1 MADEIKGGLA
11 HMLADGDYVGVL
23 NSEPGKAAI
32 EAFASSVGSEGA
44 WVKAAGSG
52 ELLVAQAALNAFLQ
66 INVTGPVLENVPAFT
81 SDVGKLRKDCLRA
94 LEVDGVAPYPYIPS
108 LELFSL
114 ARHLVLYTP
123 DRPGRVPG
131 TDISLSW
138 LKLRVHA
145 WHYRLLT
152 QPQLGPGSS
161 FTKSSHW
168 SDVPTLITLV
178 LEAASQLRKEVLEPE
193 VWETESSAWTPRE
206 KVECAI
212 ELVNCEVML
221 GRDDKAREGLKEA
234 VGLSG
239 FEYALTGALGKKT
252 KFQETSLSQ
261 LVVLAKSAS
270 EDGVQGGAQ
279 PEALPLNDEV
289 LLEKTAFDKVEGNGS
304 KEGTNET
311 AIPAGLRD
319 LSPDAQPQ
327 LDPLDQIILLT
338 EGTLKD
344 AFSPVDDLTSEE
356 VLPYAQRVLADK
368 STNWQIY
375 TQGLIVRSRVEAHR
389 SRTVERG
396 VLQLQAVVDQIL
408 VDTAPATAA
417 EESSTPSIA
426 VTPAE
431 SSAPTSFLPAPK
443 AGESAPA
450 GERLRYVHA
459 IATPPRW
466 HLEAEL
472 AYGWAGVGS
481 LISALE
487 IFKRLRL
494 WAEVALCLASAT
506 ASDGSERSGGEEKA
520 RGIIRWRLFNRTGTD
535 PSASIDADDEQVKDV
550 TRLNGEDF
558 KGPERTPPPNAAR
571 LWCILGDIED
581 DPSHYTRAWTLSG
594 GRFSRAQRSLA
605 EHYIQRKDFNS
616 ARDAYKAA
624 VHVNRFSSEMWSRLG
639 DIHLRLGEAPDAA
652 EAFSRAIS
660 AASDVSGGEDART
673 WSNLGSA
680 LYTMYLDSVES
691 VRAETGAKA
700 DGESGAAG
708 EEEVE
713 NPAKILAQS
722 LDAYKRGAGIARENW
737 RIWDNVL
744 TLASRTTPPSLNDMV
759 LATQN
764 IIRIRNTE
772 EALDS
777 AVLSVLLREGLLVR
791 EKEGAVT
798 GTVYEPKRGTVE
810 RMVVL
815 LFEDLVA
822 PLITTRSELWELV
835 SRERIWRHDYA
846 GGIDASERAW
856 RAAVTTLKDEEG
868 WGVVVKRTDELV
880 SLLENFGEEGGLGE
894 KWRGKARSAVR
905 SAMGKGR
912 GKWEEGAEW
921 KVLEGLMEG
930 LKREAA

>member
-11 HMLADGDYVGVL
+11 HMLADGDYVDVL
-23 NSEPGKAAI
+23 KSLPGKAAI
-32 EAFASSVGSEGA
+32 EAFVSTVASEEA

-52 ELLVAQAALNAFLQ
+52 ELLIAQAALNAFLQ
-66 INVTGPVLENVPAFT
+66 INVTGPVLEGVPAFT
-81 SDVGKLRKDCLRA
+81 DDVAKLRKDCLKA

-114 ARHLVLYTP
+114 ARHLVRNTP
-123 DRPGRVPG
+123 DRPGRIPG
-131 TDISLSW
+131 MDISLAW

-168 SDVPTLITLV
+168 SDVPTLIGLV
-178 LEAASQLRKEVLEPE
+178 QEAAAKLRKEVLEPE
-193 VWETESSAWTPRE
+193 VWEKEGSWTPRE
-206 KVECAI
+206 RVECAV
-212 ELVNCEVML
+212 ELVNCEIML
-221 GRDDKAREGLKEA
+221 GRDDKAKEVLKEA
-234 VGLSG
+234 VMLSG

-270 EDGVQGGAQ
+270 EEGVEGGAQ

-289 LLEKTAFDKVEGNGS
+289 LLEKTAFDKVEGNGA
-304 KEGTNET
+304 KEGTE

-319 LSPDAQPQ
+319 LAPDAQPQ

-338 EGTLKD
+338 EATLKD
-344 AFSPVDDLTSEE
+344 AFSPPDDLTSEE

-375 TQGLIVRSRVEAHR
+375 TQALIVRSRVEAHR

-396 VLQLQAVVDQIL
+396 VLQMQAVVDQIL
-408 VDTAPATAA
+408 VDTAPSTST
-417 EESSTPSIA
+417 EESSAPSIA
-426 VTPAE
+426 VTPAGE
-431 SSAPTSFLPAPK
+431 SAPTSFLPAPK
-443 AGESAPA
+443 EGESAPA
-450 GERLRYVHA
+450 SERLRYVNV

-506 ASDGSERSGGEEKA
+506 ASDGEERSGGEEKG

-535 PSASIDADDEQVKDV
+535 PSKSIDADDEDVKDV
-550 TRLNGEDF
+550 TRLNGDDW
-558 KGPERTPPPNAAR
+558 KGPERSAPPNAAR

-581 DPSHYTRAWTLSG
+581 DPAHYTRAWEISG
-594 GRFSRAQRSLA
+594 NRFARAQRSLA
-605 EHYIQRKDFNS
+605 EHYIQRKDFVA
-616 ARDAYKAA
+616 AREAYKAA
-624 VHVNRFSSEMWSRLG
+624 VYVNRFSSEMWSRLG

-691 VRAETGAKA
+691 VRKEAGAG
-700 DGESGAAG
+700 DGEEGAAG
-708 EEEVE
+708 EEQVE
-713 NPAKILAQS
+713 NPGKILAQS

-744 TLASRTTPPSLNDMV
+744 TLASRTVPPSLSDMV

-777 AVLSVLLREGLLVR
+777 AVLSVLLREGLLMR
-791 EKEGAVT
+791 EKEGAVP

-810 RMVVL
+810 RMVTL

-835 SRERIWRHDYA
+835 SRERVWRQDYA

-880 SLLENFGEEGGLGE
+880 SMLENFGEGVEGLGE
-894 KWRGKARSAVR
+894 RWKGKARSAVR

-912 GKWEEGAEW
+912 GKWEDSAEW

>member
-1 MADEIKGGLA
+1 MPDEIKGGLA
-11 HMLADGDYVGVL
+11 HLLADGAYLDVL
-23 NSEPGKAAI
+23 NSLPGKAAI
-32 EAFASSVGSEGA
+32 EAFSGAVGSEDS

-52 ELLVAQAALNAFLQ
+52 EMLVAQAALNAFLQ
-66 INVTGPVLENVPAFT
+66 INVTGPVLEGVPAFAE
-81 SDVGKLRKDCLRA
+81 DAGRLRKECLRA
-94 LEVDGVAPYPYIPS
+94 LEVDGVAPYPYVPS

-114 ARHLVLYTP
+114 ARHLVVNTP
-123 DRPGRVPG
+123 DRTGRVPG
-131 TDISLSW
+131 MDISLAW
-138 LKLRVHA
+138 LKLRVHV

-161 FTKSSHW
+161 FTRSSHW
-168 SDVPTLITLV
+168 SDVPTLVSRV
-178 LEAASQLRKEVLEPE
+178 LDAAAELRKEVLEPE
-193 VWETESSAWTPRE
+193 VGGEEGAWTPRE
-206 KVECAI
+206 RVECAV
-212 ELVNCEVML
+212 ELANCEIML

-234 VGLSG
+234 VALSG

-252 KFQETSLSQ
+252 KFQEESLSQ

-270 EDGVQGGAQ
+270 EEGVEGGAQ

-289 LLEKTAFDKVEGNGS
+289 LLEKTAFDKVEGNGA
-304 KEGTNET
+304 KEG
-311 AIPAGLRD
+311 ADAVVPAGLRD
-319 LSPDAQPQ
+319 LAPDAQPQ

-356 VLPYAQRVLADK
+356 ILPYAQRVLSDK

-375 TQGLIVRSRVEAHR
+375 TQALIVRSRVEARR

-408 VDTAPATAA
+408 VDTAPSAGAGA
-417 EESSTPSIA
+417 SSAPSIA
-426 VTPAE
+426 VTPAWE
-431 SSAPTSFLPAPK
+431 EAPTSFLPAPK
-443 AGESAPA
+443 EGESAPV
-450 GERLRYVHA
+450 GERLRYVNA

-520 RGIIRWRLFNRTGTD
+520 VGIIRWRLFNRTGTD
-535 PSASIDADDEQVKDV
+535 PSASIDADDEDVKDV
-550 TRLNGEDF
+550 TRLSGEDW
-558 KGPERTPPPNAAR
+558 KGPERSPPPNAPR

-581 DPSHYTRAWTLSG
+581 DPAHYARAWEISG
-594 GRFSRAQRSLA
+594 KRFARAQRSLA
-605 EHYIQRKDFNS
+605 EHYIQRKDFAA

-660 AASDVSGGEDART
+660 AANDVVGGEDART

-680 LYTMYLDSVES
+680 LYTMYLDSVEA
-691 VRAETGAKA
+691 VRKETGANA
-700 DGESGAAG
+700 EEGEEGAAG
-708 EEEVE
+708 EEVVE
-713 NPAKILAQS
+713 NPGKILAQS
-722 LDAYKRGAGIARENW
+722 LDAYKRGAGLARENW
-737 RIWDNVL
+737 QIWDNVL
-744 TLASRTTPPSLNDMV
+744 TLASRTVPPSLTDML

-764 IIRIRNTE
+764 IIRIRRTE
-772 EALDS
+772 EALDA
-777 AVLSVLLREGLLVR
+777 AVLSVLLREGLLMR
-791 EKEGAVT
+791 EKEGAVA
-798 GTVYEPKRGTVE
+798 GEIYEPKRGTPE

-815 LFEDLVA
+815 LFEDMVA

-835 SRERIWRHDYA
+835 SRERVWRGDYA
-846 GGIDASERAW
+846 GGIEASESAW
-856 RAAVTTLKDEEG
+856 RAAVTGLRDEEG
-868 WGVVVKRTDELV
+868 WGVVVRRTDELV
-880 SLLENFGEEGGLGE
+880 SALENFGEGVEGLGGR
-894 KWRGKARSAVR
+894 WRGKARAAVR

-912 GKWEEGAEW
+912 GRWEEGEGW
-921 KVLEGLMEG
+921 RVLEGLMEG
-930 LKREAA
+930 LKREAS